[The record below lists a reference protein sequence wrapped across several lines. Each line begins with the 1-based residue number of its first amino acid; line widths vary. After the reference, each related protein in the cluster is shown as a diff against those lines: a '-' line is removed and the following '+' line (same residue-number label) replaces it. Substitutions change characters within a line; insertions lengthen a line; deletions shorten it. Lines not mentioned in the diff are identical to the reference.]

1 MFLHSE
7 PSQYSKM
14 VNFKATISFFVV
26 GRVGAFCQNFARGGM
41 RSTKLQKLCSHTLR
55 VACYYYYEYD
65 LPLCPPK
72 KINLQL
78 LRNVPEH
85 PDSYLPKNASTI
97 VSGGRPSSLRGR
109 NGLYLRPLPVLL
121 PPVAHQPF
129 PKQQVAWLVCWG
141 EAMGIRGKAVSTNR

>member
-55 VACYYYYEYD
+55 VACYYEYD

-85 PDSYLPKNASTI
+85 LDIYLHKEMLP
-97 VSGGRPSSLRGR
+97 PSSLR
-109 NGLYLRPLPVLL
+109 
-121 PPVAHQPF
+121 
-129 PKQQVAWLVCWG
+129 
-141 EAMGIRGKAVSTNR
+141 KA